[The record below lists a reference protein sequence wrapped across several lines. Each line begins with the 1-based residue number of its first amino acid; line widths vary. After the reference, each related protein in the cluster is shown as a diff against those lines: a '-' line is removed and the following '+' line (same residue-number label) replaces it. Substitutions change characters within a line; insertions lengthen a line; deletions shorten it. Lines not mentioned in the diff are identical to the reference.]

1 MFEQVSKG
9 ESKNRLGDWVLR
21 GGIALA
27 FVLFGLDKFPSAP
40 AAPWVKFYQE
50 IGIGQWFRYFTG
62 VVEIVGGTLVL
73 IPRTAQA
80 GLAVLGATMAA
91 AAIILDFV
99 IRRPV
104 DSIVSTGFFI
114 VIAAFWWV
122 RRRD

>member
-9 ESKNRLGDWVLR
+9 ESQSRLGDWVLR

-27 FVLFGLDKFPSAP
+27 FVLFGVDKFPSGP
-40 AAPWVKFYQE
+40 TAPWVKFYQE

-62 VVEIVGGTLVL
+62 LVEIVGGALVL

-114 VIAAFWWV
+114 VIAAVWWV